1 MLAQI
6 QPFLAAEVAYRRER
20 LMANHPRVAASS
32 TGTPESRGRNRRH
45 LVPRLVRRAFAG
57 H

>member
-45 LVPRLVRRAFAG
+45 LVPRLVRRAFVG